1 MPIAQELMISLEP
14 TLQNGQIIT
23 PASLACEH
31 EIRASS
37 PFMHPPSGL
46 ESQPSVA
53 GVEKEG
59 KCGSVCLDAAQVF
72 FRCSSDVVA
81 APWIFSRGCSLSALA
96 VVKIPSSSNTRRPA
110 NIPLHTLSSSSR
122 PRDSDSAYLLHDHDK
137 NSPRS
142 SFSTATP
149 ESDFS
154 LWSDTGDLVDQ
165 LADEEDPLRARLR
178 ESLDGAL
185 LPKHRPQQKR
195 VRYHS
200 QDDAREKALKREAL
214 RKEDIEIP
222 DPGPR
227 TISRGEQILAAI
239 MAPNDGPSRIHGL
252 HGKKLIYFTSVF
264 VSLGVFLFGY
274 DQGVMSGIITGS
286 DFKDYFNQPTSAELG
301 TMVAILEIGAFISS
315 LLVGRIG
322 DLLGRRRTILY
333 GSIIFV
339 VGGALQ
345 SFADGMPMML
355 LGRIIAGL
363 GVGTLSTIVPVYQSE
378 ISPPHNR
385 GKLACIEFTGNI
397 TGYAASVWVDYF
409 CSYIKGNWAWR
420 VPLLMQCVM
429 GALLASGSL
438 LICESPRWLL
448 DNDHDEEGI
457 VVIANLY
464 GKGDIHNP
472 KAREEYREIK
482 MNVLLQRQEGER
494 SYSDM
499 FKRYSKRVF
508 IAMSAQALAQLN
520 GINVIS
526 YYAPLVFEEAGWYGR
541 GAILMTGINAI
552 TYLLSTIPPWY
563 VVDTLGRR
571 KILLSGAVAMV
582 ISLSAISYFI
592 YLQAD
597 WTPNLVVIFVMI
609 YNAAFGASWGPIPW
623 LYPPEILPLSIRA
636 KGASLSTATNWAFN
650 WLVGEMTPILQ
661 EHIGW
666 RLYLIHAFFCAVS
679 FVIVWFIYPETANV
693 RLEDMNS
700 LFGDATSVMPT
711 PATLAEAESLF
722 SGHGSPVPSLDIRS
736 GQHGADSAI
745 PGLNINPPDDVEG
758 QDGKS
763 LHRKESDAKEG
774 IGGWISN
781 IIKGSKSNGEGDSS
795 SGKYKQVGQEDDEE

>member
-1 MPIAQELMISLEP
+1 MNRRDFSAHGPHMLRWTAWTSSARPKEP
-14 TLQNGQIIT
+14 
-23 PASLACEH
+23 E
-31 EIRASS
+31 
-37 PFMHPPSGL
+37 
-46 ESQPSVA
+46 
-53 GVEKEG
+53 
-59 KCGSVCLDAAQVF
+59 QV
-72 FRCSSDVVA
+72 S
-81 APWIFSRGCSLSALA
+81 
-96 VVKIPSSSNTRRPA
+96 KIPFSSSSRRPA
-110 NIPLHTLSSSSR
+110 NIPLHTLSSAAR
-122 PRDSDSAYLLHDHDK
+122 PRDADSAYLLDDHDK
-137 NSPRS
+137 GSRS
-142 SFSTATP
+142 SFSSASAD
-149 ESDFS
+149 SDFS

-165 LADEEDPLRARLR
+165 LADAEDPLRIRLR
-178 ESLDGAL
+178 ESLEGVPS
-185 LPKHRPQQKR
+185 PKHRRQQKR
-195 VRYHS
+195 VRYQS
-200 QDDAREKALKREAL
+200 QDDIREKPRSGSI

-227 TISRGEQILAAI
+227 TISKGEKILAAI
-239 MAPNDGPSRIHGL
+239 MAPRDGPSRIHGL

-274 DQGVMSGIITGS
+274 DQGVMSGIITGPY
-286 DFKDYFNQPTSAELG
+286 FKDAFDQPSSAELG
-301 TMVAILEIGAFISS
+301 TMVAILEVGAFISS

-322 DLLGRRRTILY
+322 DVLGRRRTILY
-333 GSIIFV
+333 GSIVFV
-339 VGGALQ
+339 VGGAFQ
-345 SFADGMPMML
+345 TFANGMPVMM

-409 CSYIKGNWAWR
+409 CSFIKNNWSWR
-420 VPLLMQCVM
+420 IPLMMQCVM
-429 GALLASGSL
+429 GSLLGAGSL

-472 KAREEYREIK
+472 KARDEYREIK

-494 SYSDM
+494 SYTDM

-526 YYAPLVFEEAGWYGR
+526 YYAPLVFEEAGWVGR
-541 GAILMTGINAI
+541 DAILMTGINAI

-592 YLQAD
+592 HLQLD
-597 WTPNLVVIFVMI
+597 STPKFVVTFVMI

-661 EHIGW
+661 EHIAW
-666 RLYLIHAFFCAVS
+666 RLYLIHAFFCAAS
-679 FVIVWFIYPETANV
+679 FVVVWFIYPETANV

-711 PATLAEAESLF
+711 PQTLAEAESLF
-722 SGHGSPVPSLDIRS
+722 SGQGSPVPSLDIRS
-736 GQHGADSAI
+736 GRHGTEGAI
-745 PGLNINPPDDVEG
+745 PGLDINPPDLEG
-758 QDGKS
+758 QDGKTT
-763 LHRKESDAKEG
+763 EPDTNEG

-781 IIKGSKSNGEGDSS
+781 IVKRSKGNGEGGDSS
-795 SGKYKQVGQEDDEE
+795 SGKYKKVGQDDVDADE